1 VDVSRSETLRQAT
14 QDVVDVSDVRLVV
27 LFGSVARGEAR
38 VDSDLDV
45 GILGGTFWE
54 QLELGSRIGARTG
67 REAHV
72 VDLAQAGEVLRF
84 EVARDGVCVFERA
97 DAWARF
103 RAEAMIAYWD
113 FEPVLKLCA
122 ESARRR
128 LREEAGIG

>member
-1 VDVSRSETLRQAT
+1 VDLPG
-14 QDVVDVSDVRLVV
+14 VRLVV
-27 LFGSVARGEAR
+27 LFGSVARAEAR
-38 VDSDLDV
+38 ADSDLDV

-54 QLELGSRIGARTG
+54 QLELGSRVGARLG

-97 DAWARF
+97 DAWPRF

-113 FEPVLKLCA
+113 FEPILKLCA

-128 LREEAGIG
+128 LREEAGVG